1 MESYAFRPKQNAL
14 PKLTNSTFYK
24 TLKLAKTKSI
34 SAKDIYNPN
43 NISNINNDTSQTIQS
58 NKSIKNANNQ
68 MFNKKINFSKI
79 NPKNR
84 SLSVHKINRE
94 ISSQETDDSLFALS
108 QIKNM
113 DRIIAN
119 RINKKVI
126 WKQKTRNIYDVDTS
140 HNTKQIKS
148 IKEHLHQ
155 SRFEDS
161 KNFDLKNEINR
172 KKYFPMEKVPIVN
185 DAKNIMKKMEYESY
199 KNKSTKNFFVK
210 KRVDMH
216 TFVIQNREI
225 CLKNNMIKIIKKE
238 SERIKQKEIDFSK
251 ALKEA
256 DKGIKKDE
264 KAFSEFIVQHQILTK
279 KKEFEVE
286 EAKRAK
292 KRCFDALYQIT
303 ATVRMKYD
311 DVEKIINNIKSFF
324 KYAKF
329 IHGIIGSQ
337 ALKDIKIEKLTIK
350 PSRNRAKDINYL
362 LDTVFELF
370 GFLLEKNSESSTD
383 LDFDANQV
391 TYLFDSLEQVV
402 IKHVMEKNMIDREI
416 ETLRNNSNSD
426 LDFLRKKK
434 AQHQEELTFLK
445 NELNYLNKLYQP
457 LNKEY
462 ESNLKKAEKY
472 INEILLSL
480 RSEDEIA
487 TYEESDPNEDNDIC
501 KQTFDILNKVEN
513 KLVFYINEIENIE
526 RSQKENDETFKTI
539 IEQVRNENKRI
550 KIKNSKKLLED
561 LEEEKLMKY
570 KERMSRIPI
579 KYHVE
584 YIPPWI
590 LKERNK
596 KDRDQWI
603 PWEISYSLKET
614 SRKNKKG
621 EAITSHTNA
630 MLAVILPDTTGS
642 YDWYLEAKNCCISH
656 CTFHRTDKVFN
667 IIRRNKFNRIKNG
680 NNHIC
685 DNNEKIWTGTC
696 SYIEAVK
703 WDDFITDYHKYVD
716 MAVDRQDNINEYD
729 IYKEI

>member
-126 WKQKTRNIYDVDTS
+126 WKQQTRNIYDVDTS

-286 EAKRAK
+286 DAKRAK
-292 KRCFDALYQIT
+292 KRCLDALYQIT

-311 DVEKIINNIKSFF
+311 DIEKIINNIKSFF

-362 LDTVFELF
+362 LETAFELF

-402 IKHVMEKNMIDREI
+402 IKHVMEKNIIDKEI
-416 ETLRNNSNSD
+416 ETLRKNSNSD

-434 AQHQEELTFLK
+434 TQHQEELTFLK

-480 RSEDEIA
+480 RSEDEIS
-487 TYEESDPNEDNDIC
+487 TYEEPDPNEDNDVC
-501 KQTFDILNKVEN
+501 KRTFNILNKVEN

-596 KDRDQWI
+596 
-603 PWEISYSLKET
+603 
-614 SRKNKKG
+614 NKKVKTS
-621 EAITSHTNA
+621 EA
-630 MLAVILPDTTGS
+630 
-642 YDWYLEAKNCCISH
+642 
-656 CTFHRTDKVFN
+656 DKDKQLLF
-667 IIRRNKFNRIKNG
+667 
-680 NNHIC
+680 
-685 DNNEKIWTGTC
+685 
-696 SYIEAVK
+696 
-703 WDDFITDYHKYVD
+703 YH
-716 MAVDRQDNINEYD
+716 
-729 IYKEI
+729 

>member
-1 MESYAFRPKQNAL
+1 
-14 PKLTNSTFYK
+14 
-24 TLKLAKTKSI
+24 
-34 SAKDIYNPN
+34 
-43 NISNINNDTSQTIQS
+43 
-58 NKSIKNANNQ
+58 
-68 MFNKKINFSKI
+68 
-79 NPKNR
+79 
-84 SLSVHKINRE
+84 
-94 ISSQETDDSLFALS
+94 
-108 QIKNM
+108 
-113 DRIIAN
+113 
-119 RINKKVI
+119 
-126 WKQKTRNIYDVDTS
+126 
-140 HNTKQIKS
+140 
-148 IKEHLHQ
+148 
-155 SRFEDS
+155 
-161 KNFDLKNEINR
+161 
-172 KKYFPMEKVPIVN
+172 
-185 DAKNIMKKMEYESY
+185 
-199 KNKSTKNFFVK
+199 
-210 KRVDMH
+210 MH

-434 AQHQEELTFLK
+434 TQHQEELTFLK

-480 RSEDEIA
+480 ISEDEIA
-487 TYEESDPNEDNDIC
+487 AYEESDPNEDNDIC

-596 KDRDQWI
+596 
-603 PWEISYSLKET
+603 
-614 SRKNKKG
+614 NKKVKTT
-621 EAITSHTNA
+621 EA
-630 MLAVILPDTTGS
+630 
-642 YDWYLEAKNCCISH
+642 
-656 CTFHRTDKVFN
+656 DKDKQLLF
-667 IIRRNKFNRIKNG
+667 
-680 NNHIC
+680 
-685 DNNEKIWTGTC
+685 
-696 SYIEAVK
+696 
-703 WDDFITDYHKYVD
+703 YH
-716 MAVDRQDNINEYD
+716 
-729 IYKEI
+729 

>member
-216 TFVIQNREI
+216 TFVITFVIQNREI

-286 EAKRAK
+286 DAKRAK
-292 KRCFDALYQIT
+292 KRCLDALYQIT

-311 DVEKIINNIKSFF
+311 DIEKIINNIKSFF

-362 LDTVFELF
+362 LETAFELF

-426 LDFLRKKK
+426 LDFLRFRFRFSPKKK
-434 AQHQEELTFLK
+434 GTTSRRINLLK
-445 NELNYLNKLYQP
+445 
-457 LNKEY
+457 
-462 ESNLKKAEKY
+462 
-472 INEILLSL
+472 
-480 RSEDEIA
+480 
-487 TYEESDPNEDNDIC
+487 
-501 KQTFDILNKVEN
+501 
-513 KLVFYINEIENIE
+513 
-526 RSQKENDETFKTI
+526 
-539 IEQVRNENKRI
+539 KRI
-550 KIKNSKKLLED
+550 KLL
-561 LEEEKLMKY
+561 K
-570 KERMSRIPI
+570 
-579 KYHVE
+579 
-584 YIPPWI
+584 
-590 LKERNK
+590 
-596 KDRDQWI
+596 
-603 PWEISYSLKET
+603 
-614 SRKNKKG
+614 
-621 EAITSHTNA
+621 
-630 MLAVILPDTTGS
+630 
-642 YDWYLEAKNCCISH
+642 
-656 CTFHRTDKVFN
+656 
-667 IIRRNKFNRIKNG
+667 
-680 NNHIC
+680 
-685 DNNEKIWTGTC
+685 
-696 SYIEAVK
+696 
-703 WDDFITDYHKYVD
+703 
-716 MAVDRQDNINEYD
+716 
-729 IYKEI
+729 